1 MSISIPSWGYT
12 LAWAR
17 RESWI
22 VKILS
27 QGYPRFV
34 LHPLVNQ
41 LADLIIDKFSSD
53 ALQRSASK
61 AMVFCSRVSAERC
74 ALYLKENGTAKNPIP
89 TSILLTYKPDPNAI
103 IQVVHLNT
111 RSASFRNKYPEDEL
125 SMSAIM
131 YPEEDF
137 IYAKQFWQHTG
148 EGVSSRR
155 AECYIQNFDAY
166 ELADELH
173 PDMQYSPIVH
183 SNSTKKICGVV
194 QDSKSADAKRL
205 IRERIA
211 SWISQDLALG
221 SPRVGTNDV
230 FLFSIGMQALA
241 GVYRAILLTERAKDT
256 TRTIA
261 FGFCYVD
268 TYKLLS
274 RFGSKDSILY
284 GQGTTKQLDEL
295 ESKLEGGEQIL
306 ALFCEIPNNPLLQTC
321 DLPRIRRLADR
332 YNFIVVVDETV
343 ATFIN
348 VDVLPFADIVFDSLT
363 KLFSGKGDVA
373 GGR

>member
-1 MSISIPSWGYT
+1 
-12 LAWAR
+12 
-17 RESWI
+17 
-22 VKILS
+22 
-27 QGYPRFV
+27 
-34 LHPLVNQ
+34 
-41 LADLIIDKFSSD
+41 
-53 ALQRSASK
+53 
-61 AMVFCSRVSAERC
+61 MVFCSRGSAERC
-74 ALYLKENGTAKNPIP
+74 ALYVKENGTAKSPISRL
-89 TSILLTYKPDPNAI
+89 TSLTFKTDRNGTV
-103 IQVVHLNT
+103 QVIHLNT
-111 RSASFRNKYPEDEL
+111 RSASFKAKYPEDDL
-125 SMSAIM
+125 SMSVIV

-166 ELADELH
+166 ELVD
-173 PDMQYSPIVH
+173 DIQYTSIAY
-183 SNSTKKICGVV
+183 SDSTEKNLGMGLI
-194 QDSKSADAKRL
+194 SRSADAKRL
-205 IRERIA
+205 IRERIS

-221 SPRVGTNDV
+221 SPRVGANDV
-230 FLFSIGMQALA
+230 FLFPIGMQALA
-241 GVYRAILLTERAKDT
+241 GVYRAILLTERAKNT
-256 TRTIA
+256 TQTVA

-295 ESKLEGGEQIL
+295 ESKLEAGEQIL

-321 DLPRIRRLADR
+321 DLPRIRRLADH

-348 VDVLPFADIVFDSLT
+348 VDVLPFADILFDSLT